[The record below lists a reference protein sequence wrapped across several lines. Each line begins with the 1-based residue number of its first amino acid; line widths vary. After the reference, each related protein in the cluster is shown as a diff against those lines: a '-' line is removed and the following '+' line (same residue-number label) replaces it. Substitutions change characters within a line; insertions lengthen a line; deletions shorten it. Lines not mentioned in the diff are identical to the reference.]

1 MTVSDGAARRRTVT
15 ALAAHQPPSQAAATV
30 PVSASSTLTDLA
42 LARRPS
48 GGNSARPRR
57 RARRHETRTRTQAEP
72 APEVCGSEAPIPK
85 FTGRL
90 GGRRTSRAARLP
102 GRHCGRRG
110 LSPARGFRVPA
121 AAPLAAG
128 PGASRE
134 N

>member
-1 MTVSDGAARRRTVT
+1 MTVSDGAARQRTVT

-72 APEVCGSEAPIPK
+72 APEALRYAAP
-85 FTGRL
+85 RL
-90 GGRRTSRAARLP
+90 RFRSSLADLAVDRRPGLP
-102 GRHCGRRG
+102 GFQDGT
-110 LSPARGFRVPA
+110 A
-121 AAPLAAG
+121 AAAA
-128 PGASRE
+128 
-134 N
+134 